1 LVHVR
6 VLIWIEL
13 EWVAAPASVLSLALC
28 SGRLSPPPRA
38 EQIATIRAF
47 FDLTGDPA
55 PVGLQR
61 GVALDQ
67 RLKAEPQ
74 CGVPGL
80 DLAELVKGSVELL
93 ARDLRLDALDSL
105 KPLLIEM
112 LDARKL
118 HLRI

>member
-1 LVHVR
+1 M
-6 VLIWIEL
+6 
-13 EWVAAPASVLSLALC
+13 ALC
-28 SGRLSPPPRA
+28 SGRLSTPPRA

-47 FDLTGDPA
+47 FDLTADPA
-55 PVGLQR
+55 PVRLQR

-67 RLKAEPQ
+67 RLKTEPQ
-74 CGVPGL
+74 RGVPGL
-80 DLAELVKGSVELL
+80 DLAELVKGSVKLL
-93 ARDLRLDALDSL
+93 ARDLRFDALDSL